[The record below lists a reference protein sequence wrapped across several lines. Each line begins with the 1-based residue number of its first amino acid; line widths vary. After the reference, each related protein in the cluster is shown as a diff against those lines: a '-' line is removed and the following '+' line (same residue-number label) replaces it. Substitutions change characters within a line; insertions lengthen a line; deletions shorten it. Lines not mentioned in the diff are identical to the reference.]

1 MLALGRTCAYY
12 ASRPGKMKVY
22 AKEKGKGTE
31 KEFEKEKETE
41 AKTETVN

>member
-12 ASRPGKMKVY
+12 ASRPEEMKVY
-22 AKEKGKGTE
+22 ANEKREGTE
-31 KEFEKEKETE
+31 KEIEKEEETE